1 MLRESIPSD
10 RVMDDSDGDILLVED
25 MDEPVKSSSKSPLS
39 SQEVLDAEI
48 PPSISKR
55 QISSVF
61 SSMVDSVKSLF
72 KKIIAMLKSTSN
84 SAASKVQSIKK
95 SRNEKQNRRLA
106 IAQSKASQD
115 EMVMVASE
123 IQFYTWEIL
132 GMDCPDCATKANQ
145 AISRMDGVESCDVSV
160 MEGTITVGI
169 DLSLVTVSRL
179 SRILDGIGFPPNR
192 LWETIQGVTPKMI
205 EDNRMI
211 DRRTLRREIQ
221 NVPEILDIQMI
232 DGQIQIKRVSKPNF
246 EMSDELRQGLFEIIG
261 IEPVLSISE
270 GNNLRPDQWRLLGAI
285 ATLPILA
292 TILLLES
299 NELVMISQI
308 IAFLSVLL
316 IGWPMFIEAMN
327 GLRNGIF
334 SFQILTTSAVI
345 GAMVLQE
352 YSEALMVVGLV
363 AFASHLEEH
372 AIVKARK
379 SMQGGLDRLPQEAR
393 LIQDKMVKFGDTIS
407 SFSPSNMLQNSS
419 VPQLSTPSSKMV
431 PIPTLQIGDKIEIRS
446 GEIVPIDGRIIE
458 GTGHLDR
465 APLTG
470 ESLPVEVS
478 SGTLIEAGLTL
489 TRGPVIVETIAI
501 EDDTRLA
508 GLIDMVHTFKERPP
522 SVHSTISTFTEW
534 WVPIVF
540 IFSPVIG
547 LISYGQS
554 EQALLTTLLLWVVS
568 CPCALLLASPIPH
581 AVALT
586 HASSKGIIA
595 RGGDVLEKAARVN
608 LAFLDKT
615 GTLTSGRPRL
625 HSVSTAVG
633 KDRARVSRLAAGLE
647 VRSNHPYADVII
659 NSLEAKQIPM
669 NISSI
674 QDGEAGVIG
683 KLRGK
688 EVRIG
693 RADWLEE
700 SGIEIPTELSNELE
714 IAREAGHGVS
724 LLSEEGAAIAL
735 FRFIHDD
742 ARDGAMELVTSL
754 QNTGIEVQILSGDEQ
769 KAVESFGE
777 SLGIRANQCTGNVS
791 PEEKASYV
799 EKRSMSR
806 RTLMAGDGFNDSG
819 ALAVA
824 DVGIAVGSGDQIN
837 LDAADVLI
845 PSDDPRAV
853 VELTKLARSARRIV
867 QLNILLSVL
876 LTITLVVC
884 VLLGVELSIAV
895 GVLLHEA
902 SAFMVILNG
911 MWVAGTG
918 IERVRTVVE
927 IFSEVFKEAVTSIKI
942 LLGRN
947 EEIQSTL

>member
-1 MLRESIPSD
+1 
-10 RVMDDSDGDILLVED
+10 MDDSEDDILLVED
-25 MDEPVKSSSKSPLS
+25 MDEPIKSSSQNTSS

-48 PPSISKR
+48 LPTSSKGKVHSI
-55 QISSVF
+55 F
-61 SSMVDSVKSLF
+61 SSMAVSLRL
-72 KKIIAMLKSTSN
+72 MLSKMISALKLTIN
-84 SAASKVQSIKK
+84 SASSKVQSLKK
-95 SRNEKQNRRLA
+95 SRQERQTRRVAVAQTKA
-106 IAQSKASQD
+106 IRN

-123 IQFYTWEIL
+123 IQSYSWEIL

-145 AISRMDGVESCDVSV
+145 AISRIDGVESVEVSV
-160 MEGTITVGI
+160 MEGTVSVSV
-169 DLSLVTVSRL
+169 DLTLTTVSRI
-179 SRILDGIGFPPNR
+179 SRILESIGFPPNR
-192 LWETIQGVTPKMI
+192 LWETIQGVTPKTI
-205 EDNRMI
+205 EDNRTI

-221 NVPEILDIQMI
+221 NVPEILDVQMI
-232 DGQIQIKRVSKPNF
+232 DGQIQIKRVSRPNS
-246 EMSDELRQGLFEIIG
+246 EMSHELRQGLFEIIG
-261 IEPVLSISE
+261 IEPVLSISD
-270 GNNLRPDQWRLLGAI
+270 GHNLRPDQWRLLGAI

-292 TILLLES
+292 TILLLEF
-299 NELVMISQI
+299 NEQFLISQI

-316 IGWPMFIEAMN
+316 IGWPMIMAALN
-327 GLRNGIF
+327 SLRNGIF

-393 LIQDKMVKFGDTIS
+393 LIQGKKLTFGDTIS
-407 SFSPSNMLQNSS
+407 SFSPSNVLQSPSYNQSS
-419 VPQLSTPSSKMV
+419 TGVTNMV
-431 PIPTLQIGDKIEIRS
+431 PIATLQIGDKIEIRS
-446 GEIVPIDGRIIE
+446 GEIVPIDGTIIE

-478 SGTLIEAGLTL
+478 AGSIIEAGLTL

-522 SVHSTISTFTEW
+522 SVHSTIATFTEW

-547 LISYGQS
+547 LLSYGPS

-615 GTLTSGRPRL
+615 GTLTSGHPRL
-625 HSVSTAVG
+625 HSVFIANG
-633 KDRARVSRLAAGLE
+633 KDRTRILRLAAGLE
-647 VRSNHPYADVII
+647 RRSNHPYADVII
-659 NSLEAKQIPM
+659 NSLGDEQIPM

-688 EVRIG
+688 DVRIG

-700 SGIEIPTELSNELE
+700 FGIKIPTELLKELE
-714 IAREAGHGVS
+714 TAREDGHGVS
-724 LLSEEGAAIAL
+724 LLSEEGTAIAL

-742 ARDGAMELVTSL
+742 ARDGAIELVTSL
-754 QNTGIEVQILSGDEQ
+754 KKTGIEVQILSGDEQ
-769 KAVESFGE
+769 KAVELFGE

-791 PEEKASYV
+791 PEEKASFV
-799 EKRSMSR
+799 EKRSVTR
-806 RTLMAGDGFNDSG
+806 RTLMAGGGFNDSG

-824 DVGIAVGSGDQIN
+824 DVGIAVGSRDQIN

-845 PSDDPRAV
+845 PGDDPRAV

-867 QLNILLSVL
+867 QGNILLSVL

-918 IERVRTVVE
+918 VERIRTVGE
-927 IFSEVFKEAVTSIKI
+927 IFSEVFKEALISIKI
-942 LLGRN
+942 VLGRN
-947 EEIQSTL
+947 DEIQSTP

>member
-1 MLRESIPSD
+1 MDESD
-10 RVMDDSDGDILLVED
+10 NDILLVED
-25 MDEPVKSSSKSPLS
+25 LEESTSKPSESPPIPSS
-39 SQEVLDAEI
+39 ETVLDAEI
-48 PPSISKR
+48 SPMDSNSR
-55 QISSVF
+55 TSSVLSTMF
-61 SSMVDSVKSLF
+61 GSVGVIFNRIIKS
-72 KKIIAMLKSTSN
+72 IKSTAN
-84 SAASKVQSIKK
+84 SASSKAHSIRE
-95 SRNEKQNRRLA
+95 SRSEKHTRRLA
-106 IAQSKASQD
+106 VAETKANQD
-115 EMVMVASE
+115 QMVLVAAD
-123 IQFYTWEIL
+123 IQTYKWEIF

-145 AISRMDGVESCDVSV
+145 AISRIDGVESCDVSV
-160 MEGTITVGI
+160 MEGTISVSI
-169 DLSLVTVSRL
+169 DLSLTTVSRI
-179 SRILDGIGFPPNR
+179 SRILDSIGFSPDRP
-192 LWETIQGVTPKMI
+192 WEIIQGITPKMV
-205 EDNRMI
+205 EENRTI
-211 DRRTLRREIQ
+211 DRRMLRKEIQ
-221 NVPEILDIQMI
+221 NVPGILDVQMI
-232 DGQIQIKRVSKPNF
+232 DGQIQIKRVSKLHS
-246 EMSDELRQGLFEIIG
+246 EMSDDLRQGLFEIIG

-270 GNNLRPDQWRLLGAI
+270 GGNLRPDQWRLLGAL

-292 TILLLES
+292 SILLLES
-299 NELVMISQI
+299 QEQLFASQI
-308 IAFLSVLL
+308 IAFVSVLL
-316 IGWPMFIEAMN
+316 IGWPMLIEAIN
-327 GLRNGIF
+327 SLRNGVF
-334 SFQILTTSAVI
+334 AFQILTTAAVI

-379 SMQGGLDRLPQEAR
+379 AMQGGLDRLPQEAR
-393 LIQDKMVKFGDTIS
+393 LVVEKKLKFGDTIS
-407 SFSPSNMLQNSS
+407 SINPLNMIQSPSTHHVPAESS
-419 VPQLSTPSSKMV
+419 HMV
-431 PIPTLQIGDKIEIRS
+431 PVATIQIGDKVEIRS
-446 GEIVPIDGRIIE
+446 GEVVPIDGRITE

-478 SGTLIEAGLTL
+478 AGTIIEAGLTL
-489 TRGPVIVETIAI
+489 TRGPVIVETIVI
-501 EDDTRLA
+501 EDETRLA

-522 SVHSTISTFTEW
+522 KVHSTIATFTEW

-547 LISYGQS
+547 LLSYGQS
-554 EQALLTTLLLWVVS
+554 EQALLMTLLLWVVS

-615 GTLTSGRPRL
+615 GTLTSGKPRL
-625 HSVSTAVG
+625 HSVSIVSG
-633 KDRARVSRLAAGLE
+633 GDRVRISRLAAGLE
-647 VRSNHPYADVII
+647 MRSNHPYANVII
-659 NSLEAKQIPM
+659 DALEDGQTPM
-669 NISSI
+669 NVSSI
-674 QDGEAGVIG
+674 LDGDAGVTG

-693 RADWLEE
+693 RADWLEK
-700 SGIEIPTELSNELE
+700 SGITIPTDLSTELTG
-714 IAREAGHGVS
+714 ARESGHGVS
-724 LLSEEGAAIAL
+724 LLSEDGIAIAL
-735 FRFIHDD
+735 FRFVHDD

-754 QNTGIEVQILSGDEQ
+754 RESGIEVQILSGDEQ

-791 PEEKASYV
+791 PEDKASYV
-799 EKRSMSR
+799 EKRSISR

-824 DVGIAVGSGDQIN
+824 DVGIAVGSGDQVN

-845 PSDDPRAV
+845 PGEDPRAV
-853 VELTKLARSARRIV
+853 IELTKLARSARRIV
-867 QLNILLSVL
+867 QVNIVLSVL
-876 LTITLVVC
+876 LTITLIVC
-884 VLLGVELSIAV
+884 VLMGIELSIAV

-902 SAFMVILNG
+902 SALIVILNG

-918 IERVRTVVE
+918 MERVSSVGE
-927 IFSEVFKEAVTSIKI
+927 IFSEVFKEAIVSINL

-947 EEIQSTL
+947 KDTQATL

>member
-1 MLRESIPSD
+1 MDESD
-10 RVMDDSDGDILLVED
+10 NDILLVED
-25 MDEPVKSSSKSPLS
+25 LEESTSKPSESPPIPSS
-39 SQEVLDAEI
+39 ETVLDAEI
-48 PPSISKR
+48 SPMDSNSR
-55 QISSVF
+55 TSSVLSTMF
-61 SSMVDSVKSLF
+61 GSVGVIFNRIIKS
-72 KKIIAMLKSTSN
+72 IKSTAN
-84 SAASKVQSIKK
+84 SVSSKAHSIRE
-95 SRNEKQNRRLA
+95 SRSERHTRRLA
-106 IAQSKASQD
+106 VAETKANQD
-115 EMVMVASE
+115 QMVLVAAD
-123 IQFYTWEIL
+123 IQTYKWEIF

-145 AISRMDGVESCDVSV
+145 AISRIDGVESCDVSV
-160 MEGTITVGI
+160 MEGTISVSI
-169 DLSLVTVSRL
+169 DLSLTTVSRI
-179 SRILDGIGFPPNR
+179 SRILDSIGFPPDR
-192 LWETIQGVTPKMI
+192 PWEIIQGITPKMV
-205 EDNRMI
+205 EENRTI
-211 DRRTLRREIQ
+211 DRRMLRKEIQ
-221 NVPEILDIQMI
+221 NVPGILDVQMI
-232 DGQIQIKRVSKPNF
+232 DGQIQIKRVSKF
-246 EMSDELRQGLFEIIG
+246 HSEMSDDLRQGLFEIIG

-270 GNNLRPDQWRLLGAI
+270 GGNLRPDQWRLLGAL

-292 TILLLES
+292 SILLLES
-299 NELVMISQI
+299 QEQLFASQI
-308 IAFLSVLL
+308 IAFVSVLL
-316 IGWPMFIEAMN
+316 IGWPMLIEAIN
-327 GLRNGIF
+327 SLRNGVF
-334 SFQILTTSAVI
+334 AFQILTTAAVI

-379 SMQGGLDRLPQEAR
+379 AMQGGLDRLPQEAR
-393 LIQDKMVKFGDTIS
+393 LVVEKKLKFGDTIS
-407 SFSPSNMLQNSS
+407 SINPLKMIQSPSTHHVPAESS
-419 VPQLSTPSSKMV
+419 HMV
-431 PIPTLQIGDKIEIRS
+431 PVATIQIGDKVEIRS
-446 GEIVPIDGRIIE
+446 GEVVPIDGRITE

-478 SGTLIEAGLTL
+478 AGTIIEAGLTL

-501 EDDTRLA
+501 EDETRLA

-522 SVHSTISTFTEW
+522 KVHSTIATFTEW

-547 LISYGQS
+547 LLSYGQS
-554 EQALLTTLLLWVVS
+554 EQALLMTLLLWVVS

-615 GTLTSGRPRL
+615 GTLTSGKPRL
-625 HSVSTAVG
+625 HSVSIVSG
-633 KDRARVSRLAAGLE
+633 GDRVRISRLAAGLE
-647 VRSNHPYADVII
+647 MRSNHPYANVII
-659 NSLEAKQIPM
+659 DALEDGQTPM
-669 NISSI
+669 NVSSI
-674 QDGEAGVIG
+674 LDGDAGVTG

-693 RADWLEE
+693 RADWLEK
-700 SGIEIPTELSNELE
+700 SGITIPTDLSTELTG
-714 IAREAGHGVS
+714 ARESGHGVS
-724 LLSEEGAAIAL
+724 LLSEDGIAIAL
-735 FRFIHDD
+735 FRFVHDD

-754 QNTGIEVQILSGDEQ
+754 RESGIEVQILSGDEQ

-791 PEEKASYV
+791 PEDKASYV
-799 EKRSMSR
+799 EKRSISR

-824 DVGIAVGSGDQIN
+824 DVGIAVGSGDQVN

-845 PSDDPRAV
+845 PGEDPRAV
-853 VELTKLARSARRIV
+853 IELTKLARSARRIV
-867 QLNILLSVL
+867 QVNIVLSVL
-876 LTITLVVC
+876 LTITLIVC
-884 VLLGVELSIAV
+884 VLMGIELSIAV

-902 SAFMVILNG
+902 SALIVILNG

-918 IERVRTVVE
+918 MERVSSVGE
-927 IFSEVFKEAVTSIKI
+927 IFSEVFKEAIVSINL

-947 EEIQSTL
+947 KDTQATL

>member
-1 MLRESIPSD
+1 MDESD
-10 RVMDDSDGDILLVED
+10 NDILLVED
-25 MDEPVKSSSKSPLS
+25 LEESTSKPSESPPIPSS
-39 SQEVLDAEI
+39 ETVLDAEI
-48 PPSISKR
+48 SPMDSNSR
-55 QISSVF
+55 TSSVLSTMF
-61 SSMVDSVKSLF
+61 GSVGVIFNRIIKS
-72 KKIIAMLKSTSN
+72 IKSTAN
-84 SAASKVQSIKK
+84 SVSSKAHSIRE
-95 SRNEKQNRRLA
+95 SRSEKHTRRLA
-106 IAQSKASQD
+106 VAETKANQD
-115 EMVMVASE
+115 QMVLVAAD
-123 IQFYTWEIL
+123 IQTYKWEIF

-145 AISRMDGVESCDVSV
+145 AISRIDGVESCDVSV
-160 MEGTITVGI
+160 MEGTISVSI
-169 DLSLVTVSRL
+169 DLSLTTVSRI
-179 SRILDGIGFPPNR
+179 SRILDSIGFPPDR
-192 LWETIQGVTPKMI
+192 PWEIIQGITPKMV
-205 EDNRMI
+205 EENRTI
-211 DRRTLRREIQ
+211 DRRMLRKEIQ
-221 NVPEILDIQMI
+221 NVPGILDVQMI
-232 DGQIQIKRVSKPNF
+232 DGQIQIKRVSKF
-246 EMSDELRQGLFEIIG
+246 HSEMSDDLRQGLFEIIG

-270 GNNLRPDQWRLLGAI
+270 GGNLRPDQWRLLGAL

-292 TILLLES
+292 SILLLES
-299 NELVMISQI
+299 QEQLFASQI
-308 IAFLSVLL
+308 IAFVSVLL
-316 IGWPMFIEAMN
+316 IGWPMLIEAIN
-327 GLRNGIF
+327 SLRNGVF
-334 SFQILTTSAVI
+334 AFQILTTAAVI

-379 SMQGGLDRLPQEAR
+379 AMQGGLDRLPQEAR
-393 LIQDKMVKFGDTIS
+393 LVVEKKLKFGDTIS
-407 SFSPSNMLQNSS
+407 SINPLKMIQSPSTHHVPAESS
-419 VPQLSTPSSKMV
+419 HMV
-431 PIPTLQIGDKIEIRS
+431 PVATIQIGDKVEIRS
-446 GEIVPIDGRIIE
+446 GEVVPIDGRITE

-478 SGTLIEAGLTL
+478 AGTIIEAGLTL

-501 EDDTRLA
+501 EDETRLA

-522 SVHSTISTFTEW
+522 KVHSTIATFTEW

-547 LISYGQS
+547 LLSYGQS
-554 EQALLTTLLLWVVS
+554 EQALLMTLLLWVVS

-615 GTLTSGRPRL
+615 GTLTSGKPRL
-625 HSVSTAVG
+625 HSVSIVSG
-633 KDRARVSRLAAGLE
+633 GDRVRISRLAAGLE
-647 VRSNHPYADVII
+647 MRSNHPYANVII
-659 NSLEAKQIPM
+659 DALEDGQTPM
-669 NISSI
+669 NVSSI
-674 QDGEAGVIG
+674 LDGDAGVTG

-693 RADWLEE
+693 RADWLEK
-700 SGIEIPTELSNELE
+700 SGITIPTDLSTELTG
-714 IAREAGHGVS
+714 ARESGHGVS
-724 LLSEEGAAIAL
+724 LLSEDGIAIAL
-735 FRFIHDD
+735 FRFVHDD

-754 QNTGIEVQILSGDEQ
+754 RESGIEVQILSGDEQ

-791 PEEKASYV
+791 PEDKASYV
-799 EKRSMSR
+799 EKRSISR

-824 DVGIAVGSGDQIN
+824 DVGIAVGSGDQVN

-845 PSDDPRAV
+845 PGEDPRAV
-853 VELTKLARSARRIV
+853 IELTKLARSARRIV
-867 QLNILLSVL
+867 QVNIVLSVL
-876 LTITLVVC
+876 LTITLIVC
-884 VLLGVELSIAV
+884 VLMGIELSIAV

-902 SAFMVILNG
+902 SALIVILNG

-918 IERVRTVVE
+918 MERVSSVGE
-927 IFSEVFKEAVTSIKI
+927 IFSEVFKEAIVSINL

-947 EEIQSTL
+947 KDTQATL

>member
-1 MLRESIPSD
+1 
-10 RVMDDSDGDILLVED
+10 MDDSDNDILLVED
-25 MDEPVKSSSKSPLS
+25 FNEPLISPSNGDTLS
-39 SQEVLDAEI
+39 PSADVLDAEI
-48 PPSISKR
+48 QSTNSAGTVTT
-55 QISSVF
+55 VF
-61 SSMVDSVKSLF
+61 SSMIGSVGSLF
-72 KKIIAMLKSTSN
+72 SKIMTTLKSTAN
-84 SAASKVQSIKK
+84 SASSKAQSI
-95 SRNEKQNRRLA
+95 RENRTDKQTRRLA
-106 IAQSKASQD
+106 IAETKANQD
-115 EMVMVASE
+115 EMVLVAAE
-123 IQFYTWEIL
+123 IQTYKWEIF
-132 GMDCPDCATKANQ
+132 GMDCPDCANKATQ
-145 AISRMDGVESCDVSV
+145 AISRINGVESCNVSV
-160 MEGTITVGI
+160 MEGAISVSI
-169 DLSLVTVSRL
+169 DLSLTTVSRI
-179 SRILDGIGFPPNR
+179 SRVLDSIGFPPNR
-192 LWETIQGVTPKMI
+192 PWETIKGVTPKMV
-205 EDNRMI
+205 EDNRTI

-221 NVPEILDIQMI
+221 NVPDILDVQMI
-232 DGQIQIKRVSKPNF
+232 DGQIQIKRVSKSNS
-246 EMSDELRQGLFEIIG
+246 EMSADLTHGLFEIIG

-270 GNNLRPDQWRLLGAI
+270 GAYLRQDQWRLLGAL
-285 ATLPILA
+285 ATLPIFA

-299 NELVMISQI
+299 FEQLMISQI

-316 IGWPMFIEAMN
+316 IGWPMIIEAFN
-327 GLRNGIF
+327 SLRNGVF
-334 SFQILTTSAVI
+334 AFQILTSAAVI

-393 LIQDKMVKFGDTIS
+393 LVSEKKIKLGTIS
-407 SFSPSNMLQNSS
+407 AINPLNLLQTSSNQHASIEPFKI
-419 VPQLSTPSSKMV
+419 VPV
-431 PIPTLQIGDKIEIRS
+431 ATLQVGDKIEIRS
-446 GEIVPIDGRIIE
+446 GEVIPIDGRIIE

-478 SGTLIEAGLTL
+478 AGTFVEAGLTL

-508 GLIDMVHTFKERPP
+508 ELIDMVHTFKDRPP
-522 SVHSTISTFTEW
+522 SVHSTIATFTEW

-547 LISYGQS
+547 LLSYGQS

-625 HSVSTAVG
+625 HSISLAEG
-633 KDRARVSRLAAGLE
+633 EDRTRISRLAAGLE
-647 VRSNHPYADVII
+647 IKSNHPYANVII
-659 NSLEAKQIPM
+659 NSLGELQKPM
-669 NISSI
+669 NVSSI
-674 QDGEAGVIG
+674 QDGEAGVTG

-693 RADWLEE
+693 RADWLED
-700 SGIEIPTELSNELE
+700 SGTKIPKELVTELGL
-714 IAREAGHGVS
+714 ARESGHGVS
-724 LLSEEGAAIAL
+724 LLSEDGVAIAL
-735 FRFIHDD
+735 FRFVHDD

-754 QNTGIEVQILSGDEQ
+754 RDLGIEVQILSGDEQ

-791 PEEKASYV
+791 PEEKASFV
-799 EKRSMSR
+799 EKRSISR

-824 DVGIAVGSGDQIN
+824 DVGIAVGSGDQVN

-845 PSDDPRAV
+845 PGEDPRAV
-853 VELTKLARSARRIV
+853 IELTKLARSARRIV
-867 QLNILLSVL
+867 QVNITLSVL
-876 LTITLVVC
+876 LTMILVGC
-884 VLLGVELSIAV
+884 VLLGVELSIAL

-902 SAFMVILNG
+902 SAFIVILNG

-918 IERVRTVVE
+918 IERVTTVGE
-927 IFSEVFKEAVTSIKI
+927 IFSEVFKEAILSIRI
-942 LLGRN
+942 LLGINN
-947 EEIQSTL
+947 ETQATL